1 MRREKEEFFRINML
15 RENPKTE
22 LRELNVDFG
31 DRQNAA
37 GLRGLRL
44 RYRCA
49 VNAMTEVG

>member
-1 MRREKEEFFRINML
+1 VRREKEEFFRINRL

-37 GLRGLRL
+37 RLRGLRPAL
-44 RYRCA
+44 QVYCERHD
-49 VNAMTEVG
+49 